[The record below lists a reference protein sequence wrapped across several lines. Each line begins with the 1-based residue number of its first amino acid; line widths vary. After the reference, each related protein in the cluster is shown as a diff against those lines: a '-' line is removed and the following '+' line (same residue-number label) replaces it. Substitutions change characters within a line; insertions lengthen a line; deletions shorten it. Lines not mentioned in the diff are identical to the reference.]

1 MRVKSRYSIP
11 KVITKNI
18 NIIPKNLMKNGS
30 FEFSKKN
37 FYDKKL
43 SIFNNYQKKKRANS
57 KTNALSFFD
66 EFDNDYNDLEVVDN
80 NILPRNKSN
89 ISAILSLKPT
99 QKDDIMIGFNNYKRT
114 KLKNKKSNK
123 KKNIDVKNIFINKK
137 ILKENNL
144 KPKSFSTKHQL
155 KEKNEKYNSLII
167 SKKSSKSN
175 KNSNRANSIKVKNIK
190 LRDFNN
196 EKKQK
201 IKINIS
207 CINNNSFSKYDD
219 KMIISNITS
228 NKENNININ
237 TDSENKNIR
246 NITLGQENPFK
257 ISSKFVYIKKNNIC
271 YSNSNLNKSKNK
283 SNFYSTSFSTTAG
296 EKEVNPIQKAINDI
310 NISEFRIEEDKESDN
325 NSNTDIPEE
334 NDDINEEKINKI
346 NVSYVGKYKTIKQ
359 IEHKIENAKAINRI
373 IKNNIKRKFN
383 ISTDINNNKGDYFS
397 NILNTATFGLL
408 KTEKKV

>member
-1 MRVKSRYSIP
+1 
-11 KVITKNI
+11 
-18 NIIPKNLMKNGS
+18 MKNGS

-123 KKNIDVKNIFINKK
+123 KKNIDVKSIFINKK

-228 NKENNININ
+228 NKENNITENIN

-283 SNFYSTSFSTTAG
+283 SNFNSTSFSTTAG

-359 IEHKIENAKAINRI
+359 IENKIENAKAINRI

>member
-37 FYDKKL
+37 FYDKKM

-57 KTNALSFFD
+57 KTNTYSFFN
-66 EFDNDYNDLEVVDN
+66 EFDNDYNELEIVDN
-80 NILPRNKSN
+80 NIVPRNKSN

-144 KPKSFSTKHQL
+144 KPKSFSSKHQL

-175 KNSNRANSIKVKNIK
+175 KNSNRANSIKIKNIK

-246 NITLGQENPFK
+246 NITLGQENHFK

-283 SNFYSTSFSTTAG
+283 SNFNSTSFSTTAG

-359 IEHKIENAKAINRI
+359 IENKIENAKAINRI

>member
-283 SNFYSTSFSTTAG
+283 SNFNSTSFSTTAG

-346 NVSYVGKYKTIKQ
+346 NMSYVGKYKTIKQ

-373 IKNNIKRKFN
+373 IKNNI
-383 ISTDINNNKGDYFS
+383 S
-397 NILNTATFGLL
+397 
-408 KTEKKV
+408 

>member
-1 MRVKSRYSIP
+1 
-11 KVITKNI
+11 
-18 NIIPKNLMKNGS
+18 MKNGS

-89 ISAILSLKPT
+89 ISAILSLRPT

-114 KLKNKKSNK
+114 KLKGKKSNK

-144 KPKSFSTKHQL
+144 KPKSFSSKHQL
-155 KEKNEKYNSLII
+155 KEKNAKYNSLII
-167 SKKSSKSN
+167 SKKPSKSN

-196 EKKQK
+196 EKKKK

-207 CINNNSFSKYDD
+207 CINNNSFSKYAD
-219 KMIISNITS
+219 KMFISNINS

-257 ISSKFVYIKKNNIC
+257 LSSKFVYIKKNNIC

-283 SNFYSTSFSTTAG
+283 SNFYSTSFSTNTG

-359 IEHKIENAKAINRI
+359 IENKIENAKAINRI
-373 IKNNIKRKFN
+373 IKNNIKKKFN
-383 ISTDINNNKGDYFS
+383 ISTDINNNKGDHFS

>member
-1 MRVKSRYSIP
+1 
-11 KVITKNI
+11 
-18 NIIPKNLMKNGS
+18 MKNGS

-43 SIFNNYQKKKRANS
+43 SIFNNYQKKKRTNS

-66 EFDNDYNDLEVVDN
+66 EFDNDYNELEIVDN
-80 NILPRNKSN
+80 NIVPRNKSN

-219 KMIISNITS
+219 KMIISNINS

-359 IEHKIENAKAINRI
+359 IENKIENAKAINRI

-408 KTEKKV
+408 KTEKKD

>member
-1 MRVKSRYSIP
+1 
-11 KVITKNI
+11 
-18 NIIPKNLMKNGS
+18 MKNGS

-346 NVSYVGKYKTIKQ
+346 NMSYVGKYKTIKQ

>member
-1 MRVKSRYSIP
+1 
-11 KVITKNI
+11 
-18 NIIPKNLMKNGS
+18 MKNGS

-37 FYDKKL
+37 FYDKKM
-43 SIFNNYQKKKRANS
+43 SIFNNYQKKKRVNS

-80 NILPRNKSN
+80 NIMPRNKSN

-114 KLKNKKSNK
+114 KLKSKKSNK
-123 KKNIDVKNIFINKK
+123 KKNIDVKSIFINKK

-144 KPKSFSTKHQL
+144 KPKSFSSKHKL

-175 KNSNRANSIKVKNIK
+175 KNSNRANSIKIKNIK

-201 IKINIS
+201 IKININ

-219 KMIISNITS
+219 KMIISNINS

-246 NITLGQENPFK
+246 NITLGQENHFK

-271 YSNSNLNKSKNK
+271 YSNSNLNKFQNK

-359 IEHKIENAKAINRI
+359 IENKIENAKAINRI
-373 IKNNIKRKFN
+373 IKNNIKKKFN

-408 KTEKKV
+408 KSEKKV